1 MASGDQNTSTQNRER
16 IGTTTVLRAAA
27 LRMRCAAVALVTA
40 DGGVRRL
47 WARSDSAKV
56 FAESQLKALK
66 GRIIE
71 QAIERRTR
79 VLSNR
84 VRREKQGEIV
94 AKILAVPIIAR
105 AKRPVGALVGIKRP
119 TDPDFDSAYVQ
130 EAMSSAR
137 MLSKRMI
144 SDRDSATGLLT
155 WSGFTRRADRVLNA
169 VKPTDGVAVLY
180 GNIDRLHIVNNTSG
194 MKTGDRVIAH
204 AALVIRR
211 CLTPVR
217 SVACRLSGDRF
228 VVLLP
233 LHDVDAART
242 LAEKIRATFEVESRR
257 IFGSGQTVSVSW
269 GVVASEAGA
278 LRIETAIADA
288 ELACRAAK
296 DRGRNRIEVFERSD
310 VSMLRRHDDLDAVRL
325 LRDAL
330 HSDRIVVYA
339 QPIVPLQNL
348 KLPTS
353 YELLIRLLDNR
364 GNIVEP
370 AAFMSAAQRYQ
381 LLPDLDRAMASHAFR
396 QLRAATP
403 DGGRLPFSFG
413 LNLSGPTI
421 SAAGFDEWLLG
432 ELERNTIP
440 PNQLTIEI
448 TEAAAAAN
456 LAALQQFMS
465 RMSREGVK
473 FALDDFGTGVNSL
486 SQLKDLSVS
495 TIKLDGSYVRDVE
508 TNTRSEALV
517 RAIVQLADS
526 MSILTVAEYVDSVAL
541 RGRIAKLGVQ
551 FGQGYAIG
559 RAEPLAD
566 LFASDRGISL
576 PAIPKTA

>member
-1 MASGDQNTSTQNRER
+1 MASGDQTPTPDARGR
-16 IGTTTVLRAAA
+16 HGTTAVLRSAAM
-27 LRMRCAAVALVTA
+27 RMRCAAVALVTA

-47 WARSDSAKV
+47 WARSDSAKS
-56 FAESQLKALK
+56 FAETQLKALK

-84 VRREKQGEIV
+84 VRSAKQGDVV
-94 AKILAVPIIAR
+94 AKILAVPITAR
-105 AKRPVGALVGIKRP
+105 AKRPVGALVAIKRP

-130 EAMSSAR
+130 EALSSAR
-137 MLSKRMI
+137 ALAKRMI
-144 SDRDSATGLLT
+144 SDRDPLTGLVT
-155 WSGFTRRADRVLNA
+155 WTGFTRRAERVMSA
-169 VKPTDGVAVLY
+169 VKAADGIALLY
-180 GNIDRLHIVNNTSG
+180 GNIDRLHLVNNTSG
-194 MKTGDRVIAH
+194 MTSGDRVIAH
-204 AALVIRR
+204 SALVIRR
-211 CLTPVR
+211 CLAPVR
-217 SVACRLSGDRF
+217 AVACRLSGDRF
-228 VVLLP
+228 LVLLP
-233 LHDVDAART
+233 LHDVDGARA
-242 LAEKIRATFEVESRR
+242 LAEKIRATFDVESRR
-257 IFGSGQTVSVSW
+257 VFGSGQNVSISW

-278 LRIETAIADA
+278 FRLDQAIADA

-339 QPIVPLQNL
+339 QPIVPLQND

-396 QLRAATP
+396 QLREATP
-403 DGGRLPFSFG
+403 DGERLPFSFA

-421 SAAGFDEWLLG
+421 SAAGFDVWLLG
-432 ELERNTIP
+432 ELKQHAIP
-440 PNQLTIEI
+440 ADQLTIEI

-495 TIKLDGSYVRDVE
+495 KIKLDGSYVRDVE
-508 TNTRSEALV
+508 TNSRSEALV

-526 MSILTVAEYVDSVAL
+526 MSILTIAEYVDSVAL
-541 RGRIAKLGVQ
+541 RTRIAKLGVQ
-551 FGQGYAIG
+551 FAQGYAVG
-559 RAEPLAD
+559 RAEPLSD
-566 LFASDRGISL
+566 LFTSQSAVSL
-576 PAIPKTA
+576 PAIPQSA

>member
-1 MASGDQNTSTQNRER
+1 M
-16 IGTTTVLRAAA
+16 
-27 LRMRCAAVALVTA
+27 RMRCAAVALVTA

-47 WARSDSAKV
+47 WARSDSAKA
-56 FAESQLKALK
+56 FAEEQLRALK

-84 VRREKQGEIV
+84 VRSAKQGEII
-94 AKILAVPIIAR
+94 AKILAVPVTAR
-105 AKRPVGALVGIKRP
+105 AKRPVGALVAIKRP
-119 TDPDFDSAYVQ
+119 TDPDFDSGYVQ
-130 EAMSSAR
+130 EALSSAR
-137 MLSKRMI
+137 TLSKRMV
-144 SDRDSATGLLT
+144 SDRDPLTGLVM
-155 WSGFTRRADRVLNA
+155 WNGFTRRAERVMSA
-169 VKPTDGVAVLY
+169 IKATDGIAVLY
-180 GNIDRLHIVNNTSG
+180 GNIDRLHLVNNTSG
-194 MKTGDRVIAH
+194 MTSGDRVIAH

-211 CLTPVR
+211 CLAPVR

-228 VVLLP
+228 LVLLP
-233 LHDVDAART
+233 LHDIDGARA
-242 LAEKIRATFEVESRR
+242 LAEKIRSTFDGESRR
-257 IFGSGQTVSVSW
+257 VFGSGQNVSISW

-278 LRIETAIADA
+278 FRIDQAIADA

-339 QPIVPLQNL
+339 QPIVPLQND

-403 DGGRLPFSFG
+403 GGERLPFSFA

-421 SAAGFDEWLLG
+421 GAPGFADWLLG
-432 ELERNTIP
+432 ELQQYAIP
-440 PNQLTIEI
+440 ADQLTIEI

-456 LAALQQFMS
+456 LEGLQQFIA

-486 SQLKDLSVS
+486 SQLKDLSVAK
-495 TIKLDGSYVRDVE
+495 IKLDGSYVRDVE
-508 TNTRSEALV
+508 TNSRSEALV

-526 MSILTVAEYVDSVAL
+526 MSILTIAEYVDSVAL
-541 RGRIAKLGVQ
+541 RTRIAKLGVQ
-551 FGQGYAIG
+551 FAQGYAVG
-559 RAEPLAD
+559 RAEPLSD
-566 LFASDRGISL
+566 LFASQSAVSL
-576 PAIPKTA
+576 PAIPQTA